1 MYEHEIVVPWPPARR
16 PTDSSAVER
25 GCLWIS
31 RWTRRA
37 TSGSGNNWQDC
48 QAGIEWAEEA
58 RSTLA
63 AGQGLVVFYGMA
75 GMVGLP
81 RLAQSIFAFRALGAS
96 CPDLPH
102 LES

>member
-1 MYEHEIVVPWPPARR
+1 MYEHEIVVPWAIPARR

-25 GCLWIS
+25 GCSWIS

-48 QAGIEWAEEA
+48 QAGIEWAEEE

-63 AGQGLVVFYGMA
+63 AGQGRVVFYGIARMA
-75 GMVGLP
+75 RGY
-81 RLAQSIFAFRALGAS
+81 RA
-96 CPDLPH
+96 
-102 LES
+102 